1 MRPGKMNKLA
11 MDQRGQA
18 ATEFI
23 VAAVFLLVPL
33 FIIIPLLGN
42 YIDIKHAAI
51 QQARFEAWEYSVWT
65 GPHEQIKNDVKGS
78 QSPGRLAYADVR
90 KKGLGYFFSDPT
102 ADSYGNPNAQFTINP
117 LWSDHKG
124 NSLFT
129 STEIIT
135 GDIRENKTPDG
146 LAGGLDG
153 ALDVVS
159 FVVKIFGDVMKFFHV
174 DAKFDAI
181 YTKGYYTSDVKVSVR
196 SIDDILPQYSLSEVK
211 PSSIASPMEITA
223 KASVLTNGWNA
234 GSTEN
239 ATAESRGLVF
249 SAALKPLTDIFNGV
263 IAGINKLTSLVPFL
277 KVQLPSLP
285 DFGYVKDDLI
295 PYEHL
300 EGNEKELL
308 DESGLFY
315 YE

>member
-1 MRPGKMNKLA
+1 

-51 QQARFEAWEYSVWT
+51 QQARFEAWEYTVWT
-65 GPHEQIKNDVKGS
+65 GPHEDIKNDIKAN
-78 QSPGRLAYADVR
+78 QSSGRLAYADVR
-90 KKGLGYFFSDPT
+90 KKGLGYFFSDPN
-102 ADSYGNPNAQFTINP
+102 AESYGSPQAQFKVNP
-117 LWSDHKG
+117 LWSDHRG

-129 STEIIT
+129 SSEII
-135 GDIRENKTPDG
+135 GGEIKENKTPDG
-146 LAGGLDG
+146 LAGVLDG
-153 ALDVVS
+153 VLDVVK
-159 FVVKIFGDVMKFFHV
+159 FVVAIFGDIMEFIHV

-181 YTKGYYTSDVKVSVR
+181 YTKGYYTSNVKVSVR

-211 PSSIASPMEITA
+211 PSSIAKPMEITA
-223 KASVLTNGWNA
+223 KASVLINGWNA

-239 ATAESRGLVF
+239 ATAESRGLVLT
-249 SAALKPLTDIFNGV
+249 AALKPLTDTFNGV
-263 IAGINKLTSLVPFL
+263 IAGLNALTSLVPGL
-277 KVQLPSLP
+277 VVQLPSLP
-285 DFGYVKDDLI
+285 DFGYVEDDLI

-300 EGNEKELL
+300 EGNEKEVLN
-308 DESGLFY
+308 ESGLFY